1 MTEHIHTAS
10 SLNCWL
16 TCQQK
21 YNYKYELGYRTSETT
36 PAFLIGTAVHLGLE
50 YFWKGKTINDA
61 RVAVEKHMAT
71 DPYFKREGWI
81 EKLRIQAYIAGYY
94 HRWLNTRDL
103 YDVIGVELEFLEKG
117 RAGKLDALVRRKS
130 DGKLVIIEHKTASK
144 FAKADEPGST
154 YWSKLSMDTQ
164 VCFYHRHIQQMYKED
179 PEILYDVIIKSKS
192 TPLKGSARKRKAETD
207 AEFAQRKYDY
217 AESPGEYS
225 ARIKKVYMKE
235 GAERYVRKTI
245 HLTHQEANR
254 KIDELDSV
262 IRDIE
267 YTHNEW
273 NEVSE
278 EDGYW
283 TQRKTRIR
291 NTTACNSYGGT
302 CEFLGVCA
310 GLELLDD
317 PKFEKKEKLHS
328 ELTVKETQ

>member
-21 YNYKYELGYRTSETT
+21 YNYRYELGYRTSETI

-50 YFWKGKTINDA
+50 CFWRGEPLEGALIATA
-61 RVAVEKHMAT
+61 RYMLDE
-71 DPYFKREGWI
+71 PYFKREGWI
-81 EKLRIQAYIAGYY
+81 ERLRVQAYVHGYY

-103 YDVIGVELEFLEKG
+103 YEVIGVELEFLEKG

-144 FAKADEPGST
+144 FSKADDPSSS

-164 VCFYHRHIQQMYKED
+164 VCFYYRHIQKMYDEE

-192 TPLKGSARKRKAETD
+192 TPLKGKARKRKDETD
-207 AEFAQRKYDY
+207 AEFAQRKYDS
-217 AESPGEYS
+217 AETPSEYG
-225 ARIKKVYMKE
+225 ARVRKAYREE
-235 GAERYVRKTI
+235 GAERYIRKTV
-245 HLTHQEANR
+245 HLTQQEVDR
-254 KIDELDSV
+254 KLEELEYV
-262 IRDIE
+262 INGIE
-267 YTHNEW
+267 TAPRTFSTFR
-273 NEVSE
+273 V
-278 EDGYW
+278 
-283 TQRKTRIR
+283 R

-302 CEFLGVCA
+302 CEFLGVCT

-317 PKFEKKEKLHS
+317 PKFKKKEKLHS
-328 ELTVKETQ
+328 ELTLKEAQ